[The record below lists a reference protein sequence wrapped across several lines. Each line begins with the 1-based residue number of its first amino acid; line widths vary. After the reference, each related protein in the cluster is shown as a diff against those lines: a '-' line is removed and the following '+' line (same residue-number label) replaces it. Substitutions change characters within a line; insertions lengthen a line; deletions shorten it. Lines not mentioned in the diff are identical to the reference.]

1 MSDPLLRQ
9 WEMLKLIPRE
19 RKITVKELKN
29 KLEGLGFSV
38 TRRTLERDL
47 DRLSIP
53 FTLEVD
59 TRSKP
64 YGWRYALNMQ
74 PCNIPGLTS
83 SEALT
88 LILLETY
95 LKTLLPI
102 AIADNLAGQFAAA
115 RQFFSV
121 EHTDS
126 KLQDWLKKVKVLTP
140 GQPLLAPIIDPNIQ
154 RTVNMALMQGLQ
166 LEMDYLA
173 AGASRAKHYQ
183 SVHLQALVQYGS
195 VIYLV
200 TTINDHIDLRLLV
213 LHRIKKAAIKNEPLH
228 ALEDFNLQA
237 YIDKGGFGFGE
248 NPQTITLKAIFKNG
262 LGIHL
267 IETPLAKNQQ
277 IEQLDENQL
286 QITVEVLDTPQLL
299 RWLSSHGPDIEVMS
313 PDSLRNKLADRHRLA
328 SEQYQ
333 ANDQKS

>member
-19 RKITVKELKN
+19 RKITVKELKS

-74 PCNIPGLTS
+74 HCNIPGLTS

-95 LKTLLPI
+95 LKTLLPV
-102 AIADNLAGQFAAA
+102 AIADNLAGQFSAA

-126 KLQDWLKKVKVLTP
+126 KLQDWLKKVKVLIP
-140 GQPLLAPIIDPNIQ
+140 GQPLLAPIIDSQIQ

-173 AGASRAKHYQ
+173 AGTTKAKHFQ
-183 SVHLQALVQYGS
+183 SVHLQGLVQYGA

-200 TTINDHIDLRLLV
+200 TTINDHNDLRLLV
-213 LHRIKKAAIKNEPLH
+213 LHRVKKATLKNETLRT
-228 ALEDFNLQA
+228 LDDFNLQT
-237 YIDKGGFGFGE
+237 YIDHGGFGFGE
-248 NPQTITLKAIFKNG
+248 NTQAITLVALFKNG
-262 LGIHL
+262 VGIHL
-267 IETPLAKNQQ
+267 VETPLAKDQQ
-277 IEQLDENQL
+277 IERLDKNQFL
-286 QITVEVLDTPQLL
+286 ITADVLDTPQLL

-313 PDSLRNKLADRHRLA
+313 PESLRNKLADHHRLA
-328 SEQYQ
+328 AQQYLAQ
-333 ANDQKS
+333 D